1 MWPARPSMKARL
13 NLPAAGWL
21 NPGSGVGYGFFKGFF
36 GSLLSWRWILR
47 WLYQSEKAC
56 RTSLIFH
63 FSFRVLHKRTFIIEF
78 FRCLG
83 NTLPLA
89 GLWRFFFWGDQ
100 LHILYLWLRPI
111 PVKTGG
117 PDARDNTCGNQPP
130 CFAIGT

>member
-89 GLWRFFFWGDQ
+89 GLWLFLGGTITHFV
-100 LHILYLWLRPI
+100 
-111 PVKTGG
+111 PV
-117 PDARDNTCGNQPP
+117 AAANTCKDR
-130 CFAIGT
+130 GTGCEG